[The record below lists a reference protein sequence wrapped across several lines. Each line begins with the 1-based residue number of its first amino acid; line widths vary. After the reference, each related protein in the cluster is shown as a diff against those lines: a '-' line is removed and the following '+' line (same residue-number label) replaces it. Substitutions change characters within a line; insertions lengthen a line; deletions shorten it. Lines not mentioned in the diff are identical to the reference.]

1 VASVAD
7 LVEPEVLRERAGE
20 YLQRAGEVLR
30 QSAGVRLVEFGP
42 TGVVAVVDDGT
53 ARTVRLQSV
62 SGDLTIACDCGT
74 PSWTGWCPHSVAAAI
89 ETWEQAPA
97 RRGSP

>member
-74 PSWTGWCPHSVAAAI
+74 PSWTMFRLVVSDP
-89 ETWEQAPA
+89 TF
-97 RRGSP
+97 RSPTALCACDS